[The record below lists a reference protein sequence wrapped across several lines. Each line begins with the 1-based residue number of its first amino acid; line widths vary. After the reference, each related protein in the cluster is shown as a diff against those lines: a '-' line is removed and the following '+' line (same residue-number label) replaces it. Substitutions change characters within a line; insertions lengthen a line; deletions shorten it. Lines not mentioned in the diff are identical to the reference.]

1 MAHNRMSKRNFTW
14 LLTQCIFRVNMAL
27 AKANMPFSST
37 SIFFPRIYHW
47 LKILTTG
54 ICLIFYWLLMTGQIE
69 KSGNHGNP
77 LGLFGVSLKIIL
89 AFSTNANRSRF
100 FFQSEFF
107 GYEKLVANPNLS
119 HVMFLLCIAILFW
132 VMDRQVR
139 TDNITCLFCKPLLCL
154 NHYCSTSI

>member
-69 KSGNHGNP
+69 KSSHHGNP

-100 FFQSEFF
+100 FFSVGIFRIREVGSQPEFISRNVPF
-107 GYEKLVANPNLS
+107 V
-119 HVMFLLCIAILFW
+119 
-132 VMDRQVR
+132 
-139 TDNITCLFCKPLLCL
+139 
-154 NHYCSTSI
+154 YCHTVLGDG